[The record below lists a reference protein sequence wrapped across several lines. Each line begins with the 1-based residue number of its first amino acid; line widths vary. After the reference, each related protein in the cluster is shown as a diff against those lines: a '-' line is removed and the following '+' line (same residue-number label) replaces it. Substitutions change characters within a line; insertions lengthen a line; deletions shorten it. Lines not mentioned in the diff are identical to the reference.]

1 MTPVYT
7 GYYLL
12 TGATGAIGK
21 EIARDLASKG
31 EKLILAV
38 RNMDKANELREE
50 LSKAKFGRSYE
61 FLTDEQ
67 KVAIRT
73 YYPQKI
79 SEAEP
84 RNYGGNK

>member
-50 LSKAKFGRSYE
+50 LLRDYSQCQTIE
-61 FLTDEQ
+61 TL
-67 KVAIRT
+67 
-73 YYPQKI
+73 
-79 SEAEP
+79 
-84 RNYGGNK
+84 